1 MLDASRST
9 VTMAPAPRIIPMRPI
24 AAASLVA
31 LLAIAA
37 CSEPASTPA
46 SAPTPAPAPAALAGV
61 DLNQPV
67 QALGT
72 EPFWGIEITASTI
85 TYTNPEGP
93 PRTGDNPGPALQG
106 TTAVYAST
114 VGDEP
119 IEITLIA
126 TECSD
131 GMSDRTYP
139 LTAMVKLGDTSLNGC
154 AASKAALEA
163 QPPA

>member
-1 MLDASRST
+1 
-9 VTMAPAPRIIPMRPI
+9 MRPI
-24 AAASLVA
+24 AAAPFIAVLA
-31 LLAIAA
+31 LAA
-37 CSEPASTPA
+37 CSEPASQPT
-46 SAPTPAPAPAALAGV
+46 SAPAPAPAAATLAGV

-67 QALGT
+67 RALGT
-72 EPFWGIEITASTI
+72 EPFWGVEITASAI
-85 TYTNPEGP
+85 TYTSIEGP
-93 PRTGDNPGPALQG
+93 PQTGTNSGPTLQG
-106 TTAVYAST
+106 TTATYAST
-114 VGDEP
+114 IGDQP

-139 LTAMVKLGDTSLNGC
+139 LTAMVKLGGETLNGC

>member
-1 MLDASRST
+1 
-9 VTMAPAPRIIPMRPI
+9 MRPSI
-24 AAASLVA
+24 AASLIAVA
-31 LLAIAA
+31 VLAA
-37 CSEPASTPA
+37 CSEPASTPS
-46 SAPTPAPAPAALAGV
+46 SAPASAPAPAALAGV

-72 EPFWGIEITASTI
+72 EPFWGVEITASAI
-85 TYTNPEGP
+85 SYTSIEGP
-93 PRTGDNPGPALQG
+93 PRTGDNSGPTLQG
-106 TTAVYAST
+106 TTATYAST

-139 LTAMVKLGDTSLNGC
+139 LTAMVKLGGETLNGC